1 MEGTPKKKTG
11 WIIGIV
17 VMAVLTALAIAAD
30 AVIFGLLWL

>member
-17 VMAVLTALAIAAD
+17 VMSVLTALVLAAD
-30 AVIFGLLWL
+30 IVIFGMLWL